1 MSTERKARRN
11 AARWMTALAFGGLL
25 ATAACAAPAFHGVEA
40 DPPAAVADF
49 RLSDGTDAAFR
60 LSDQKGKWVLL
71 FFGYTNCPDVCP
83 LTLSHIGTV
92 LRDLGPTAD
101 RVAVVFVSVDPDRD
115 TPDRLAQYAA
125 SFGPQVIGVTGER
138 AEIDAAVEAFG
149 ARYELHTDEATTS
162 AAGYSVSHSGDVF
175 VIDPDQRLRL
185 TFPFGIPA
193 ADILADL
200 KRLIGKSG

>member
-1 MSTERKARRN
+1 MSTERPARPR
-11 AARWMTALAFGGLL
+11 AARLSALAAGVLL
-25 ATAACAAPAFHGVEA
+25 ATAACAAPAFHGVET
-40 DPPAAVADF
+40 DPPTAVFDIG
-49 RLSDGTDAAFR
+49 LSNGTGPSFR

-115 TPDRLAQYAA
+115 TPDRLAQFAA

-138 AEIDAAVEAFG
+138 AEIDAAVEACG

>member
-1 MSTERKARRN
+1 MRIERRARWK
-11 AARWMTALAFGGLL
+11 AARLSALTVGAVL
-25 ATAACAAPAFHGVEA
+25 AAAACASPAFHGVEA
-40 DPPAAVADF
+40 DPPTAVADVG
-49 RLSDGTDAAFR
+49 LSNGTGPAFR
-60 LSDQKGKWVLL
+60 LSDRKGMWVLL

-92 LRDLGPTAD
+92 LRDLGPTAN

-149 ARYELHTDEATTS
+149 ARYELHTDEAATS
-162 AAGYSVSHSGDVF
+162 AAGYSVSHSGDIF
-175 VIDPDQRLRL
+175 VIDPEQRLRL
-185 TFPFGIPA
+185 TIPFGVAPDA
-193 ADILADL
+193 ILSDL
-200 KRLIGKSG
+200 RRLIGPSG